1 VKARQRQAIALAG
14 MFAGSVLAAPTAG
27 DAQQPR
33 GRTRDPNAPSLM
45 VPVFR
50 SQDRKS
56 GVEAADRVRERLERD
71 IPPKQLWIVPKN
83 DIMGTLKASG
93 YPENEALA
101 PNDARELGRLL
112 RADEYVQANVV
123 RNGPNVRIEP
133 ALVLVRDNS
142 LVQPLPPVEGN
153 NVGRLAEQISRSL
166 QDARKQLD
174 DERNCVN
181 LAREGKF
188 QEAIAAAQ
196 KGTAEYAQATLTR
209 ACALSAMVEMK
220 APADQIQKSAEEL
233 LAIDPRSR
241 IGLQQAAQAYTEAA
255 KAAPDSAQR
264 AQLQDKAL
272 ETYTTLLSTD
282 PTNTRMVDAV
292 VREIAASG
300 RPQVALPI
308 IQKSVEANPGD
319 PQLLRLQWRIQLAAR
334 DNKGA
339 IATGDQ
345 MVQLD
350 TALADTLYFI
360 GQSAALAADSQ
371 PQRAAEVIAKG
382 IAKYPNDPNLQLV
395 YAQQLRAAGQNQ
407 QALDAINKVL
417 TANPKAER
425 GEVMKAQILADLNQ
439 PDSAAG
445 ALRRAAANGDS
456 LAGPMAVAM
465 GNQKYK
471 LANQSKSAA
480 DFQAAIALLS
490 FADSIAAAPETKA
503 QAQFLSGVSALN
515 LAQIQLNEAREKKS
529 CSTVKLAQDNLVNA
543 QVQIP
548 AGGKFAPDAAKAAL
562 GALQQLL
569 PYSEQLGKQ
578 LRCRK

>member
-14 MFAGSVLAAPTAG
+14 LVVGSVLAAPTAG

-33 GRTRDPNAPSLM
+33 GRTRDPNAPTLM

-50 SQDRKS
+50 SQDKKA
-56 GVEAADRVRERLERD
+56 GVEASDRVRERLERD
-71 IPPKQLWIVPKN
+71 IPPKELWIVPKN
-83 DIMGTLKASG
+83 DIIGTLKASG

-112 RADEYVQANVV
+112 RADEYLQANVV

-153 NVGRLAEQISRSL
+153 NTGRLAEQIARSL
-166 QDARKQLD
+166 RDARKQLD

-196 KGTAEYAQATLTR
+196 KGTAEYPQATLTR

-220 APADQIQKSAEEL
+220 APADQLQKAAEEL

-255 KAAPDSAQR
+255 KATQDSTQR
-264 AQLQDKAL
+264 GQLQDKAL
-272 ETYTTLLSTD
+272 ETYTALLSTD
-282 PTNTRMVDAV
+282 PTNTRLVDAV

-339 IATGDQ
+339 IATGEQ

-360 GQSAALAADSQ
+360 GQSAAYAADSQ
-371 PQRAAEVIAKG
+371 PQKAAETIAKG

-407 QALDAINKVL
+407 QALDAINKVIA
-417 TANPKAER
+417 ANPKVER
-425 GEVMKAQILADLNQ
+425 GEVLKAQILTDLNQ
-439 PDSAAG
+439 PDSAAA

-471 LANQSKSAA
+471 AANQSKSAA
-480 DFQAAIALLS
+480 DFQAAISLLS

-515 LAQIQLNEAREKKS
+515 LAQIQLNDARTKKS
-529 CSTVKLAQDNLVNA
+529 CSTLKEAQTNLTNA

-548 AGGKFAPDAAKAAL
+548 AGGKFAPDAAAAAM
-562 GALQQLL
+562 GGLQQLM
-569 PYSEQLGKQ
+569 PYSEQLAKQ
-578 LRCRK
+578 MRCRK